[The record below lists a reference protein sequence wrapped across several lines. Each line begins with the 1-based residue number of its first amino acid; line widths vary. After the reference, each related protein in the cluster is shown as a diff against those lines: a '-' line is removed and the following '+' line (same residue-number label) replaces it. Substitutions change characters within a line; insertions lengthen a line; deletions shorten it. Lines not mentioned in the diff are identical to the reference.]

1 MSNNENNMNIYLQ
14 YLSRSILFIVVVLIN
29 ACAVTSKVNVISEI
43 APWGEEKFAYP
54 SIENKEYSITSFG
67 AQNNSGYNN
76 QQAIQQAID
85 KCHLNGGGIVI
96 IPKGV
101 WETSYIVLKSNVNL
115 HLEEGSV
122 LSFYDDLELYNTPTF
137 TRWEGIECMNYHP
150 LIYANNAH
158 DIALTGKGKIK
169 GNGESLWELKKV
181 QHQTL
186 DKLYSQ
192 VLNNV
197 PPLERNCLEYEEGS
211 YLRPSLIQFVNS
223 KNILVD
229 EIEIGSGPMWTL
241 HFVYCENVI
250 AQNIDIITEGTNND
264 GIVLDSSK
272 KILIDNCFFSTGDD
286 CIVIKSGLN
295 EDGWRVDKPSERII
309 IKNCETKHGHG
320 GVVIGS
326 EMSGGVK
333 NIYAHDCDFSNT
345 ERGLRIKSM
354 KGRGGYVKDI
364 WFENI
369 RMDSIRREAIK
380 INMKY
385 GASSIAP
392 RNDKVPI
399 YSNINI
405 KDIKSSNSKICINI
419 IGLEE
424 QKIDSLTFTN
434 LIMHGE
440 KGIVISD
447 VDNSTFNNIDIEV
460 DDNKPI
466 QISDCRNIIFND
478 LRYVGGSESI
488 IKLSGDNFNI
498 KVNKSNEEDFK
509 SLFDN
514 DESLDN

>member
-1 MSNNENNMNIYLQ
+1 MNTLFKH
-14 YLSRSILFIVVVLIN
+14 LSKSIWLLAFILIN
-29 ACAVTSKVNVISEI
+29 ACAVNSKVNTIEEK
-43 APWGEEKFAYP
+43 APWGNEEFTYP
-54 SIENKEYSITSFG
+54 DIGNKDYSITSYG
-67 AQNNSGYNN
+67 AQSIAEYNN
-76 QQAIQQAID
+76 QEAIQKAID
-85 KCHLNGGGIVI
+85 ECNSKGGGKVIV
-96 IPKGV
+96 PEGT
-101 WETSYIVLKSNVNL
+101 WETSYITLKSNVNL
-115 HLEEGSV
+115 HLEEGAI

-150 LIYANNAH
+150 LIYANEAH

-169 GNGESLWELKKV
+169 GNGEKLWGLKKI
-181 QHQTL
+181 QRETL
-186 DKLYSQ
+186 DKLYTQ
-192 VLNNV
+192 VLNDV
-197 PPLERNCLEYEEGS
+197 PPTERNCLDYEGGS

-229 EIEIGSGPMWTL
+229 GIEIGSGPMWTL
-241 HFVYCENVI
+241 HFIYSENII

-295 EDGWRVDKPSERII
+295 EDGWRVNKPSERII
-309 IKNCETKHGHG
+309 VKNCKTKYGHG
-320 GVVIGS
+320 GVVVGS

-369 RMDSIRREAIK
+369 RMDSIRNEAIK

-385 GASSIAP
+385 GSSSIEP
-392 RNDKVPI
+392 RNDKVPV

-405 KDIKSSNSKICINI
+405 KDITSSNSKICINI

-424 QKIDSLTFTN
+424 QKIDFLTFEN
-434 LIMHGE
+434 LTMHG
-440 KGIVISD
+440 KNGILISNAED
-447 VDNSTFNNIDIEV
+447 IKFDNIKVEADENEPVQMTDCGNVTFNNVKFVADT
-460 DDNKPI
+460 
-466 QISDCRNIIFND
+466 
-478 LRYVGGSESI
+478 ESM
-488 IKLSGDNFNI
+488 IKLSGKNFNVE
-498 KVNKSNEEDFK
+498 VNNSNEEDFD

-514 DESLDN
+514 EESLK